1 MQVEK
6 KRVRLLY
13 NKNSGNLVPER
24 VNKSYKLG
32 RNIKDMRI
40 FIEYLS
46 SGLTYITYIA
56 ELDIKHT
63 SSSSFFQIFKVLF
76 KIT

>member
-13 NKNSGNLVPER
+13 NKNSRNLVPER

-40 FIEYLS
+40 FIECLS

-56 ELDIKHT
+56 VLDIKHT
-63 SSSSFFQIFKVLF
+63 SNSSFFSNF
-76 KIT
+76 